1 MRGGH
6 TVVQGFTQSLEVC
19 HCEERSDVA
28 INNERGL
35 CKVDCFAALAMTRL
49 ARNGAGRHVM
59 MEGGTQWCRASHK
72 VWRCVIARSEATWQ
86 STMREVSEKWIASLR
101 SQ

>member
-1 MRGGH
+1 MDFVKKNQKKCSER
-6 TVVQGFTQSLEVC
+6 Q
-19 HCEERSDVA
+19 CERRAHSVA
-28 INNERGL
+28 GL
-35 CKVDCFAALAMTRL
+35 HKMTGL

-59 MEGGTQWCRASHK
+59 TEGGTQWRRVSHK

-86 STMREVSEKWIASLR
+86 STMREVSVKWIASLR